1 MLKVPQS
8 ALDNWPVL
16 TMEAVGILITRALVE
31 VVMLKMLPKVPVE
44 TFWMMLLTVIA
55 VLLWRFLEASVV
67 TRELAVKVAML
78 MLPKAVTLNM
88 EELVEEAI
96 SNKG

>member
-1 MLKVPQS
+1 ML
-8 ALDNWPVL
+8 
-16 TMEAVGILITRALVE
+16 AVGMFITSALVE
-31 VVMLKMLPKVPVE
+31 VVMLKMLPAVPVE
-44 TFWMMLLTVIA
+44 TFWMILSTVMA
-55 VLLWRFLEASVV
+55 VLLWRFLLASVV
-67 TRELAVKVAML
+67 TKLLAVNVAML